1 MAGRERSGMTL
12 ILFTKIAPDPLAD
25 QLSHQGHTVHEA
37 MAVSE
42 VYALADQHPLAT
54 IIMTADIDPERAK
67 AIQHHYPTLHLKPTA
82 TILDIVWE
90 ISNLQGASIQ

>member
-1 MAGRERSGMTL
+1 LIL
-12 ILFTKIAPDPLAD
+12 ILFTSKAPNPLTD
-25 QLSHQGHTVHEA
+25 ELSHQGHTVHEA

-67 AIQHHYPTLHLKPTA
+67 AIQHHYPTLHLKAKA
-82 TILDIVWE
+82 TVQDIVWE
-90 ISNLQGASIQ
+90 LSNLKGVIQ